1 MGLNIFYKLLGTWIL
16 EYCEIRAKW
25 QNLNGPRQLMADDMP
40 FSHAAHEVAHQKI
53 NNALLDLIA
62 ADATCDV
69 RVLERSEPLFVEA
82 KLLFSKK
89 SPITMLLCFA

>member
-16 EYCEIRAKW
+16 KYYEIRVKQ
-25 QNLNGPRQLMADDMP
+25 QNLNGPRQQTADNML
-40 FSHAAHEVAHQKI
+40 FSHTAHEVMHQKI
-53 NNALLDLIA
+53 NNILLDLIA

-89 SPITMLLCFA
+89 SPITMLLCYA